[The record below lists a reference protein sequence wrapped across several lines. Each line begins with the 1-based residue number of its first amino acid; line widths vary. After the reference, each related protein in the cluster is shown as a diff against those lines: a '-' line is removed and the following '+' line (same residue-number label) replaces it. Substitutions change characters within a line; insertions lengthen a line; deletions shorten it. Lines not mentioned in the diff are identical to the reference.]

1 MLTRKQEVFSLKT
14 MKSSDRDT
22 TFDKMLQNEEV
33 TSALVNAP
41 DEIVEDMI
49 EQRRKQIFKFLWD
62 TLTME
67 KAEVLTLIEQR
78 EDDFIEEYS
87 EYELPDWLMRM
98 EVQDKLHNRMAER
111 FEEKGII

>member
-22 TFDKMLQNEEV
+22 TFDKMLQNEEIV
-33 TSALVNAP
+33 SALVNSP
-41 DEIVEDMI
+41 EEIIEDMV
-49 EQRRKQIFKFLWD
+49 EERRKEIFNFLWN
-62 TLTME
+62 TLNMDKTE
-67 KAEVLTLIEQR
+67 ALTLIEQR
-78 EDDFIEEYS
+78 ENDFIEEYS